1 VPVIAKVALILEKD
15 LRTEL
20 RAKDILT
27 AMAYFSLLVLIIFN
41 FAIDLREVSVDAVAP
56 GILWVS
62 FAFASV
68 LGLNRTFVREQERNA
83 IEGLMLC
90 PMDRSAI
97 YLGKLAGNVVF
108 MLVVEAIT
116 VPLFIVLFNLSSI
129 GFGLIPALALGTIGF
144 ASLGTLFAALAVNT
158 RTREVML
165 PVLLFPL
172 VVPIVIAAVKA
183 TGFAI
188 GALAPDRALPWL
200 NLMVAFDIIFIV
212 VSYLVFGYVLE
223 E

>member
-1 VPVIAKVALILEKD
+1 MIAKAALILEKD

-62 FAFASV
+62 FAFAGV

-90 PMDRSAI
+90 PVDRSAI
-97 YLGKLAGNVVF
+97 YLGKFIGNVLF
-108 MLVVEAIT
+108 MLIVEALT
-116 VPLFIVLFNLSSI
+116 VPLFILLFNLSAV
-129 GFGLIPALALGTIGF
+129 GFGLVPALMLGTIGF
-144 ASLGTLFAALAVNT
+144 ASIGTLFAALAVNT

-165 PVLLFPL
+165 PVLLFPVL
-172 VVPIVIAAVKA
+172 VPIVIAAVKA

-188 GALAPDRALPWL
+188 GTISPDLAIPWL
-200 NLMVAFDIIFIV
+200 NLMIVFDLVFVV
-212 VSYLVFGYVLE
+212 VSYLIFGYVLE

>member
-1 VPVIAKVALILEKD
+1 MLSKALLILQKD

-20 RAKDILT
+20 RAKDIFA
-27 AMAYFSLLVLIIFN
+27 AMAYFSLLVVVIFN
-41 FAIDLREVSVDAVAP
+41 FALELRDVSLDAVAP

-62 FAFASV
+62 FSFAGI
-68 LGLNRTFVREQERNA
+68 LGLNRTFVREQERGA

-97 YLGKLAGNVVF
+97 YLGKFAGNVIF
-108 MLVVEAIT
+108 MLLVEALT
-116 VPLFIVLFNLSSI
+116 VPIFAVLFNLTTL
-129 GFGLIPALALGTIGF
+129 GPGLIPALLLGTIGF
-144 ASLGTLFAALAVNT
+144 AAIGTLFAALAVNT

-172 VVPIVIAAVKA
+172 LVPIIIAAVKA

-188 GALAPDRALPWL
+188 SGRGFDPAVPWL
-200 NLMVAFDIIFIV
+200 NLMVAFDLIFVV
-212 VSYLVFGYVLE
+212 VSYLVFGFALE

>member
-1 VPVIAKVALILEKD
+1 MLGKAALILEKD

-20 RAKDILT
+20 HARDILT

-62 FAFASV
+62 FAFAGV
-68 LGLNRTFVREQERNA
+68 LGLNRSFVREQERGA

-97 YLGKLAGNVVF
+97 YLGKFAGNVVF
-108 MLVVEAIT
+108 MLTVEVLT
-116 VPLFIVLFNLSSI
+116 VPVFVVMFNLSAL
-129 GFGLIPALALGTIGF
+129 GFGLLPALVLGTIGF

-172 VVPIVIAAVKA
+172 LVPIVISAVKA
-183 TGFAI
+183 TGYAI
-188 GALAPDRALPWL
+188 GTIAPAQAIPWL
-200 NLMVAFDIIFIV
+200 NLMVVFDLVFVV
-212 VSYLVFGYVLE
+212 VSYLIFGYVLE

>member
-1 VPVIAKVALILEKD
+1 MMAKVLLILEKD
-15 LRTEL
+15 LRAEL
-20 RAKDILT
+20 RAKDVLT
-27 AMAYFSLLVLIIFN
+27 AMAYFSLLVLIVFN
-41 FAIDLREVSVDAVAP
+41 FAIDLREVSVEAVAP

-62 FAFASV
+62 FAFAGV

-90 PMDRSAI
+90 PVDRSTI
-97 YLGKLAGNVVF
+97 YLGKFVGNVVF
-108 MLVVEAIT
+108 MLIVEALTI
-116 VPLFIVLFNLSSI
+116 PLFLVLFNVSAI
-129 GFGLIPALALGTIGF
+129 GWGIVPALLLGTIGF
-144 ASLGTLFAALAVNT
+144 AALGTLFAALAVNT

-172 VVPIVIAAVKA
+172 IVPIVIAAVKA

-188 GALAPDRALPWL
+188 GTIAPDLAVPWL
-200 NLMVAFDIIFIV
+200 NLMIVFDVIFVV

-223 E
+223 D

>member
-1 VPVIAKVALILEKD
+1 VIAKVALILEKD

-200 NLMVAFDIIFIV
+200 NLMVVFDIIFIV

>member
-1 VPVIAKVALILEKD
+1 MIAKVALIVEKD

-27 AMAYFSLLVLIIFN
+27 AMAYFALLVLIVFN
-41 FAIDLREVSVDAVAP
+41 FAIDLREVSVEAVAP

-62 FAFASV
+62 FAFAGV

-90 PMDRSAI
+90 PIDRSAI
-97 YLGKLAGNVVF
+97 YLGKLVGNVVF

-116 VPLFIVLFNLSSI
+116 VPLFIILFNVPSV
-129 GFGLIPALALGTIGF
+129 GLGLLPALALGTVGF
-144 ASLGTLFAALAVNT
+144 AALGTLFAALAVNT

-172 VVPIVIAAVKA
+172 IVPIIIAAVKA
-183 TGFAI
+183 TGFAF
-188 GALAPDRALPWL
+188 GTLAPDLAVPWL
-200 NLMVAFDIIFIV
+200 NLMLVFDIIFIV
-212 VSYLVFGYVLE
+212 VSYLVFEYVLE

>member
-1 VPVIAKVALILEKD
+1 MRKALLILEKD

-27 AMAYFSLLVLIIFN
+27 AMAYFSLLVLIVFN
-41 FAIDLREVSVDAVAP
+41 FAIDLRDVRIDAIAP
-56 GILWVS
+56 GILWVC
-62 FAFASV
+62 FAFAGV

-90 PMDRSAI
+90 PIDRSTI
-97 YLGKLAGNVVF
+97 YLGKFVGNVVF
-108 MLVVEAIT
+108 MLIVEALT
-116 VPLFIVLFNLSSI
+116 VPIFLLLFNLTAV
-129 GFGLIPALALGTIGF
+129 GWGLVPALLLGTVGF
-144 ASLGTLFAALAVNT
+144 AALGTLFAALAVNT

-165 PVLLFPL
+165 PVLLFPIII
-172 VVPIVIAAVKA
+172 PIVIAAVKA

-188 GALAPDRALPWL
+188 GTIAPDLAIPWL
-200 NLMVAFDIIFIV
+200 NLMMVFDLVFV
-212 VSYLVFGYVLE
+212 VISYLIFGYVLE

>member
-1 VPVIAKVALILEKD
+1 MMAKALLILEKD

-27 AMAYFSLLVLIIFN
+27 AMAYFSLLVLIVFN
-41 FAIDLREVSVDAVAP
+41 FAIDLRDVSVEAVAP

-62 FAFASV
+62 FAFAGV

-97 YLGKLAGNVVF
+97 YLGKFVGNVLF
-108 MLVVEAIT
+108 MLIVEAVT
-116 VPLFIVLFNLSSI
+116 VPLFLVLFNVTAVGWGIL
-129 GFGLIPALALGTIGF
+129 PALVLGTVGF
-144 ASLGTLFAALAVNT
+144 AALGTLFAALAVNT

-172 VVPIVIAAVKA
+172 IVPIVIAAVKA

-188 GALAPDRALPWL
+188 GTIALDLAVPWL
-200 NLMVAFDIIFIV
+200 NLMIVFDVIFVV